1 MRLELASATREQQ
14 ERNDERRQGIMAQI
28 SQTVGSISLDK
39 LGTSEK
45 KEFAGKFSEL
55 KTYIYQM

>member
-1 MRLELASATREQQ
+1 
-14 ERNDERRQGIMAQI
+14 MAQI

-39 LGTSEK
+39 LGTPEK
-45 KEFAGKFSEL
+45 KDFAGKFSEL